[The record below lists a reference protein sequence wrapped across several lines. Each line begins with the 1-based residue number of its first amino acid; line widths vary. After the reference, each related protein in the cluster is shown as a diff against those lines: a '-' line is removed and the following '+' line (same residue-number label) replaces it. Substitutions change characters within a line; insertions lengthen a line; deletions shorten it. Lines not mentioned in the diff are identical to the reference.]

1 MRTHQE
7 AMLYRCVVVLYLLS
21 AVVVLT
27 GVLWC
32 VVGNRVAAGRA
43 CWWCVVGN
51 WVAAAVR
58 A

>member
-1 MRTHQE
+1 MKTHQE

-43 CWWCVVGN
+43 CWWCVVGDR
-51 WVAAAVR
+51 V
-58 A
+58 